1 MLALASVLHG
11 NCELLHWSEFL
22 SPCHGQSFGPV
33 ALRSVSVPHVLSTA
47 TAIPLVLAMSRL
59 V

>member
-11 NCELLHWSEFL
+11 NCELLYWPKFL

-33 ALRSVSVPHVLSTA
+33 ALRSVSVPRVLSTA
-47 TAIPLVLAMSRL
+47 TAVPVMLAMNRL
-59 V
+59 I